1 MIRTYFLFFLIL
13 FYSCSD
19 YLEIVPDY
27 KFPSELATSNLD
39 SLQSITNGIFNQIQS
54 GNIYGGGIISNSELL
69 SDNWNSS
76 PISSFSLN
84 QLRTRQM
91 NSYNGEALGLW
102 SDAYR
107 AINMCNIVLHHL
119 SEHEE
124 QDINKANIIRG
135 ECLFVRAICHFELV
149 RMFAMPYNYTSGN
162 NHLGIPIRL
171 TKGSATDEQNNPR
184 NQVNEVY
191 LQIIEDLEESINFLP
206 SNKVSR
212 VSKWASIGFLAKVY
226 FQMNDYQNSLNK
238 CNEIIESGLFSLNN
252 SVNEI
257 YSLSGFNFSDETIF
271 QIINIPQDNSNGVIT
286 GRLKSTS
293 VNYFSPFDSLVN
305 FYNDDRK
312 NLLYTFFGVPYLR
325 KYSNTSMNITI
336 IRLAEILLTR
346 AECKVHLNYSFEDV
360 REDYNLIRQRAN
372 YSIDNSSVTNEQL
385 LTSIRRERCYELGFE
400 GDRLHEIRRLQET
413 FRTSVGNFEWDDPRL
428 VYPIPQQEMDNNT
441 NMIQNEGY

>member
-1 MIRTYFLFFLIL
+1 MVGVLFQIVSFFQTIGIHL
-13 FYSCSD
+13 
-19 YLEIVPDY
+19 YL
-27 KFPSELATSNLD
+27 KL
-39 SLQSITNGIFNQIQS
+39 
-54 GNIYGGGIISNSELL
+54 
-69 SDNWNSS
+69 
-76 PISSFSLN
+76 SLN

-124 QDINKANIIRG
+124 QDISKADIIRG

-149 RMFAMPYNYTSGN
+149 RMFAVPYNYTSGN

-191 LQIIEDLEESINFLP
+191 LQIIEDLEKSINFLP

-238 CNEIIESGLFSLNN
+238 CDEIIESGLFSLNS

-312 NLLYTFFGVPYLR
+312 NLLYTFLEFLILE
-325 KYSNTSMNITI
+325 NIV
-336 IRLAEILLTR
+336 ILL
-346 AECKVHLNYSFEDV
+346 
-360 REDYNLIRQRAN
+360 
-372 YSIDNSSVTNEQL
+372 
-385 LTSIRRERCYELGFE
+385 
-400 GDRLHEIRRLQET
+400 
-413 FRTSVGNFEWDDPRL
+413 
-428 VYPIPQQEMDNNT
+428 
-441 NMIQNEGY
+441 